1 MAQALHESGFTDI
14 HCHGGGGY
22 YFSDKNPGN
31 ISRVI
36 EIHRERGTHNLM
48 ASLVTAPVSDL
59 VEQIKRLLPFYE
71 RGEIAGIH
79 LEGPYLAHRRCGAH
93 DPALLREPKMNEIEE
108 LVDAAEGALKMFTI
122 APELPGALDAIH
134 YMAENRI
141 IAAIGHSDGS
151 YEDAKAGLDAGA
163 TVVTHFSNGMS
174 KLRDGEHTFATAVI
188 DDPRA
193 TLELIVDGH
202 HVPLDEVKQLFDR
215 AGKRIVLITDA
226 MSAAGEGDGAFHIG
240 GLEVDV
246 RGGVARLTSNGS
258 LAGST
263 LTMDKARTI
272 TESAGVSRDEV
283 DYSSST
289 LPLALL
295 KRL

>member
-1 MAQALHESGFTDI
+1 MTRTLVDHGYTDI
-14 HCHGGGGY
+14 HCHGGGGF
-22 YFSDKNPGN
+22 YFSDSNVGN

-36 EIHRERGTHNLM
+36 EIHRQHGTTNLL
-48 ASLVTAPVSDL
+48 ASLVTAPIPDL
-59 VEQIKRLLPFYE
+59 MEQIKRLLPFYH

-93 DPALLREPKMNEIEE
+93 DPALLREPRIKEIEE
-108 LVDAAEGALKMFTI
+108 LVDAAEGAMTMFTI
-122 APELPGALDAIH
+122 APELPGALDAIR
-134 YMAENRI
+134 YMSENHI

-174 KLRDGEHTFATAVI
+174 KLRDGDHTFATAVI

-202 HVPLDEVKQLFDR
+202 HVPLEEVKELFDR
-215 AGKRIVLITDA
+215 AGRRIILITDA
-226 MSAAGEGDGAFHIG
+226 MSAAGQGDGSYRIG
-240 GLEVDV
+240 GLDVEV
-246 RGGVARLTSNGS
+246 RNGVARLTSNGS

-263 LTMDKARTI
+263 LTMDKARAI
-272 TESAGVSRDEV
+272 TESAGVSHEEV
-283 DYSSST
+283 DYSSAT

>member
-1 MAQALHESGFTDI
+1 MTRTLVDHGYTDI
-14 HCHGGGGY
+14 HCHGGGGF
-22 YFSDKNPGN
+22 YFSDSNVGN

-36 EIHRERGTHNLM
+36 EIHREHGTTNLL
-48 ASLVTAPVSDL
+48 ASLVTAPIPDL
-59 VEQIKRLLPFYE
+59 MEQIKRLLPFYH

-93 DPALLREPKMNEIEE
+93 DPALLREPTIKEIEE
-108 LVDAAEGALKMFTI
+108 LVDAAEGAMTMFTI
-122 APELPGALDAIH
+122 APELPGALDAIR
-134 YMAENRI
+134 YMSENHI

-174 KLRDGEHTFATAVI
+174 KLRDGDHTFATAVI

-202 HVPLDEVKQLFDR
+202 HVPLEEVKEIFDR
-215 AGKRIVLITDA
+215 AGKRIILITDA
-226 MSAAGEGDGAFHIG
+226 MSAAGEGDGSYSIG
-240 GLEVDV
+240 GLDVEV
-246 RGGVARLTSNGS
+246 RNGVARLTSNGS

-263 LTMDKARTI
+263 LTIDKARAI
-272 TESAGVSRDEV
+272 TESAGVSRAEV
-283 DYSSST
+283 DYSSAT